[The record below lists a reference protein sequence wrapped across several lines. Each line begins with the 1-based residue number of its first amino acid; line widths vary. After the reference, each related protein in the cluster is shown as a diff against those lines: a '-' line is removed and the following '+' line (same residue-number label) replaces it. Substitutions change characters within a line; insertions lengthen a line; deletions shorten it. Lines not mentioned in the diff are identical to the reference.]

1 MNHSAFLPSHTAAR
15 RSTMGEHV
23 PGGLG
28 RYVPSLELVI
38 PSCPPLSVV
47 SGRLFS
53 SRLAS
58 PRVRPQCLSS
68 TFLVCLRLAFA
79 SSVSSS
85 SWPYLIDPSLLAGG
99 ESPTNSPPFRPLT
112 LLIADT
118 GNAACVKACSV
129 QANSSVASDGRWVE
143 EGQCLRQGV
152 SGDGGGPSQKDQT
165 CLVLRVQQFVV

>member
-15 RSTMGEHV
+15 QSTMSEHV
-23 PGGLG
+23 PDGLG

-58 PRVRPQCLSS
+58 PGARPQSLLHL
-68 TFLVCLRLAFA
+68 LVCMRLAFA

-85 SWPYLIDPSLLAGG
+85 SWPYLIDPSLLAGA
-99 ESPTNSPPFRPLT
+99 EFPTQSPIPVHSRSST
-112 LLIADT
+112 ADN

-129 QANSSVASDGRWVE
+129 QGNSSVDSDGRSVE